1 MRCPKCNSENN
12 DSAKFCKKCG
22 NPLTAT
28 EMSHENVI
36 NSISNKKSDGDDKT
50 KIIIVALIIV
60 AIVLA
65 GALVYIYGFGNSSP
79 VQSDKQQSVQNDDN
93 QDSDTVEAS
102 QSSQSSQPAQSSSKN
117 MEILSGS
124 FSTGSS
130 LEDKTYASIYVGP
143 EFAGENVIIQIY
155 YSRDGSTL
163 NNGNMVP
170 KTVDSSGYIE
180 VRSADAYKYYPDYA
194 EINLYDS
201 SSNLL
206 DTQSVSLSPSSGTQ
220 TF

>member
-79 VQSDKQQSVQNDDN
+79 VQSDNQQSVQNDDN
-93 QDSDTVEAS
+93 QDSDTVEA
-102 QSSQSSQPAQSSSKN
+102 SQSSQPAQSSSKN

-194 EINLYDS
+194 TIKLYDS
-201 SSNLL
+201 NSNLI
-206 DTQSVSLSPSSGTQ
+206 DTHSVSLSPKSGTQ

>member
-22 NPLTAT
+22 NPLSAT

-79 VQSDKQQSVQNDDN
+79 VQSDNQQSVQNDDN
-93 QDSDTVEAS
+93 QDSDTVEA
-102 QSSQSSQPAQSSSKN
+102 SQSSQPAQSSSKN

>member
-22 NPLTAT
+22 NPLSAT

-79 VQSDKQQSVQNDDN
+79 VQSDNQQSVQNDD